1 MRKRLVPTKEACR
14 ICKYNLCP
22 SKKIYG
28 NKEIIGGAK
37 ITLGLF
43 FVIEICFFYKK
54 AMFCKFIYLSMNSIK
69 DRALNSA
76 HYLRFATKNSLW
88 FILDIK

>member
-1 MRKRLVPTKEACR
+1 MPTRKGEVHKRPAPTKETCR

-22 SKKIYG
+22 SKRIYG

-37 ITLGLF
+37 ITFGLF
-43 FVIEICFFYKK
+43 LLLNFALFYKK
-54 AMFCKFIYLSMNSIK
+54 AKFCEFIYLSLNSIK

-76 HYLRFATKNSLW
+76 HYLSFATKNAL
-88 FILDIK
+88 